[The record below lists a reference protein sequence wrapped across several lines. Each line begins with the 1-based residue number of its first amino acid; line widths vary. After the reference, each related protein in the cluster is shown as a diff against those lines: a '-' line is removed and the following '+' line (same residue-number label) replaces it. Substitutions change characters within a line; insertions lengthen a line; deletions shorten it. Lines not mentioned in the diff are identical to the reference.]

1 MPRVN
6 KRESLE
12 RQPRMG
18 LEWIGV
24 LMIAFS
30 ILYILSLLSYSTSD
44 PPLNSSN
51 VENGYHNIIGPV
63 GAYLSYISFIAIGFA
78 AYMMPLLLLL
88 FGLAFLHPFFCYLRN
103 SWREPVAALTY
114 TLALMGLLQVL
125 NLKFGITFW
134 AEGFQLG
141 GVIGQ
146 KIIYPVFQI
155 FGTAGAIIIY
165 LALILASFYFLT
177 NIQPIELWSRLKEAW
192 ENWNSRSANSSFA
205 SKIPTEKKLKRKVRQ
220 IEKAIDKQKK
230 AIDKETEK
238 TNEKIEINQG
248 LGADLKPV
256 PEPTIRDLSV
266 NEHKPKSSE
275 QNKSPED
282 VELGEVITAEEV
294 KASTEKVSIESDKA
308 KEKSE
313 TKDSVDHKAIS
324 VEKAIGIE
332 VDSESET
339 VDNSKDESAPD
350 KQPEQK
356 PKLSKPSLINKGS
369 LSVAQ
374 TPKVKDYKLPGSLA
388 LDEAEE
394 SEVPAEPR
402 EKLLANA
409 KLLKDTLLQFRIEV
423 TEGDITKGP
432 TITRYELHPAPGV
445 KLEKITALANNI
457 SAAIKAERINIL
469 APVPG
474 RSSVGIEVPNR
485 IKTKVLFRDIVDSP
499 EWKNSK
505 AKIPLAL
512 GKDVYGKPIVA
523 DLAEMPH
530 MLIAGA
536 TGSGKSVCINS
547 IVASLLFRFSP
558 EELRFVMIDPKV
570 VELQIYNGLPHL
582 AAPVVHDPKKVI
594 LALKW
599 VVNEMEK
606 RYQIFA
612 KVGARN
618 ISGFNSRTK
627 KKPAKTDQTELPLEE
642 SEGFAVEM
650 DQEVSIPREDEIEI
664 PDKLSYIVV
673 IIDELADLMLM
684 AKNEVE
690 GCIARI
696 TQMARAAGI
705 HCIVATQRP
714 SVDVITG
721 VIKANIPARIAFQV
735 AAKVDSRTI
744 LDSMGADKLLGK
756 GDMLFLPPGTANL
769 RRAQGCLVTDEEI
782 NRIVEI
788 VNTQA
793 KPCYDSEMTRQLEG
807 PSTMGA
813 NGGSG
818 IDEDEEIVQKCID
831 VIRVEKKASVS
842 LMQRRLR
849 LGYTRAARIMDELED
864 RGLVGPNRG
873 AEPREILFDTE

>member
-1 MPRVN
+1 MPRAN

-88 FGLAFLHPFFCYLRN
+88 FGLAYLHPFFCYLRN

-192 ENWNSRSANSSFA
+192 ENWNSRSANSSF
-205 SKIPTEKKLKRKVRQ
+205 SSTIPTEKKLKRKVRQ

-266 NEHKPKSSE
+266 NEHKPKNPE

-282 VELGEVITAEEV
+282 VEMGEVITAEEV
-294 KASTEKVSIESDKA
+294 KASTEKVNVESDKA

-313 TKDSVDHKAIS
+313 TKDSVDHKAVS

-332 VDSESET
+332 VNSEPET
-339 VDNSKDESAPD
+339 DDNSKDDSSPE

-356 PKLSKPSLINKGS
+356 PKLSKPSLIDKGS

-807 PSTMGA
+807 PSTMGT

-818 IDEDEEIVQKCID
+818 IDEDEEIIQKCID